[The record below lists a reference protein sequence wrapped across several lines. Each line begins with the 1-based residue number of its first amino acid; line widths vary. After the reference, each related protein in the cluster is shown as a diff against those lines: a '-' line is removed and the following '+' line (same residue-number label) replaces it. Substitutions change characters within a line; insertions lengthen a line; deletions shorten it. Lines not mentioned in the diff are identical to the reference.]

1 MAKRTVLSSIV
12 ACLVLV
18 LAMAAIAQA
27 KAHVP
32 LNRAQICTTDGMAK
46 NVTTRNL
53 QRRIGEGACRLT
65 ACVFNDV
72 DNNDNV
78 VQQFIFLPGDDCDP
92 TDDNGDGWCDATGA
106 PGDIKKRLKA
116 VNVTPACTFPF

>member
-1 MAKRTVLSSIV
+1 MLKRILFLAVLS
-12 ACLVLV
+12 CVLLG
-18 LAMAAIAQA
+18 LAGAAIVEA

-32 LNRAQICTTDGMAK
+32 LNRAQICTSGGDVK

-72 DNNDNV
+72 DDGGNV
-78 VQQFIFLPGDDCDP
+78 VQQFIFLPGDDCDS

-106 PGDIKKRLKA
+106 PSDIKKSLKA